1 MTFETLAGRK
11 ARVMRT
17 GSGSEAVVGI
27 HCSLGRLETLLPVVK
42 AMGGTVQATLF
53 DLPGHGSS
61 EAWDDSAEYQ
71 LVAAKQALELCDG
84 PTHLIGH
91 SFGGTVALRAALEE
105 PSKVKRLTLIEPVFF
120 AAAKGTPA
128 YAQHHASFE
137 PFAKAWAAQDRALA
151 AQVFNDMWGVAPW
164 SQLPEAVRNGLT
176 SLIHLIPVAAPSIE
190 DDITGVLASGAL
202 EALDIP
208 VTLICGSQSPPIVRA
223 IHEALCER
231 LPNATDHVV
240 EGAAHM
246 LPVTHPDAVASAM
259 MAAA

>member
-1 MTFETLAGRK
+1 MPREMLAGHG
-11 ARVMRT
+11 ARVLRLGEGAPRT
-17 GSGSEAVVGI
+17 LGI
-27 HCSLGRLETLLPVVK
+27 HCSLGRSDMLLPLVK
-42 AMGGTVQATLF
+42 ALRPTGAVTLF

-61 EAWDDSAEYQ
+61 AAWDGSGEYQ
-71 LVAAKQALELCDG
+71 LIAAQQALDLCDE

-105 PSKVKRLTLIEPVFF
+105 PSKINRLTLIEPVFF

-128 YAQHHASFE
+128 YAQHQASFE

-208 VTLICGSQSPPIVRA
+208 VTLIRGIQSPPIVRA